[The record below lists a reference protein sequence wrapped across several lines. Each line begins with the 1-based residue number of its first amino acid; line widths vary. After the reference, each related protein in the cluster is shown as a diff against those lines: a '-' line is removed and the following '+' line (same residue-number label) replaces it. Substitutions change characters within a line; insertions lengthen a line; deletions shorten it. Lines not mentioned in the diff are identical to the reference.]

1 MKFLRAQCVEKALYH
16 VRVPFQVHR
25 TSATHLCCPIR
36 PGGELPFKVID
47 LKTCTPDAASASPG
61 LRTWSRNSAN
71 PVPRTFICT
80 YLDEMQDLMITVNL
94 LGFYTHTYGLK
105 YQINLHTISTGEK
118 HPLACVPHIITQGP
132 IIGGS
137 ATDNHHQTTAVTVLG
152 DLEKRSHKLWCL
164 QVWNWHQAEEADVG
178 VISLP
183 SECLI

>member
-1 MKFLRAQCVEKALYH
+1 MGTRA
-16 VRVPFQVHR
+16 
-25 TSATHLCCPIR
+25 
-36 PGGELPFKVID
+36 
-47 LKTCTPDAASASPG
+47 
-61 LRTWSRNSAN
+61 
-71 PVPRTFICT
+71 
-80 YLDEMQDLMITVNL
+80 TVNL
-94 LGFYTHTYGLK
+94 LGFYTHTYGFK

-152 DLEKRSHKLWCL
+152 DRLAFYCDVLEKRSHKWWCL

-183 SECLI
+183 SESLI